1 MLKFVVPILNPL
13 ILFVTWWLFF
23 YSQQGVIWI
32 VAIALLAILISGRIL
47 AGNRFGQYKL
57 LWINLITVYVSQFL
71 FLLLATSD
79 NVRYGLSF
87 LLVIIWAVIW
97 WLLKNY
103 FQNIKEVSQLDYL
116 SFNRFFYYLGFWF
129 LITSLY
135 ALIIFLNLSP
145 WIAIGL
151 AVVISWFWIRD
162 IIRIVA
168 MSSQVYTWFIML
180 VLVQILAMLYLL
192 PISFYVTGT
201 IATLWL
207 FFIIDSAV
215 SEHKYFKRYLALF
228 LLSIIIL
235 IFTAII

>member
-13 ILFVTWWLFF
+13 VLFITWWLFF
-23 YSQQGVIWI
+23 ATQEGIIWI
-32 VAIALLAILISGRIL
+32 IAIALLAILISGRIL
-47 AGNRFGQYKL
+47 SVNRFGQYKL
-57 LWINLITVYVSQFL
+57 LWINLATVYLAETL
-71 FLLLATSD
+71 FLLLVTSE
-79 NVRYGLSF
+79 NIRYVLAF
-87 LLVIIWAVIW
+87 LLVIVWAVIW

-145 WIAIGL
+145 WIAIAL
-151 AVVISWFWIRD
+151 AIIIAWFWVRD

-168 MSSQVYTWFIML
+168 LSSQVYTWFIMF
-180 VLVQILAMLYLL
+180 VLVQILAILYLL

-215 SEHKYFKRYLALF
+215 SEHRYFKRYLSLF

>member
-13 ILFVTWWLFF
+13 VLFVTWWLFF
-23 YSQQGVIWI
+23 YSQQGIIWI
-32 VAIALLAILISGRIL
+32 IAVALLAILVSTRIL

-57 LWINLITVYVSQFL
+57 LWINLITVYVSQLL

-79 NVRYGLSF
+79 NVRYGLAF
-87 LLVIIWAVIW
+87 LLVIIWAIIW

-103 FQNIKEVSQLDYL
+103 FQNLKEVSQLDYL

-135 ALIIFLNLSP
+135 ALIVFLNLSP
-145 WIAIGL
+145 WIAIAL
-151 AVVISWFWIRD
+151 AVVVSWLWVRD
-162 IIRIVA
+162 IIKVIA
-168 MSSQVYTWFIML
+168 GPSQAYTWFIML
-180 VLVQILAMLYLL
+180 ILVQILAVLYLL
-192 PISFYVTGT
+192 PISFYVGGT

-207 FFIIDSAV
+207 FFIIDSV
-215 SEHKYFKRYLALF
+215 VLEYKYFKRYLSLF

>member
-23 YSQQGVIWI
+23 ETQQGITWI
-32 VAIALLAILISGRIL
+32 IAVFVLTILISARIL
-47 AGNRFGQYKL
+47 AGNRFIQYKL
-57 LWINLITVYVSQFL
+57 LWINLITVYISQFL
-71 FLLLATSD
+71 FLLLATSN
-79 NVRYGLSF
+79 NVRYGLAF
-87 LLVIIWAVIW
+87 LLAVVWAIIW

-103 FQNIKEVSQLDYL
+103 FQNLKEVSQLDYL

-145 WIAIGL
+145 WIAISL
-151 AVVISWFWIRD
+151 AAVVAWLWVRD

-168 MSSQVYTWFIML
+168 LTSQAYTWFIML
-180 VLVQILAMLYLL
+180 VLVQILAILYLL

-207 FFIIDSAV
+207 FFIIDSAI
-215 SEHKYFKRYLALF
+215 SDHRYFKRYLSLF

>member
-1 MLKFVVPILNPL
+1 MLKFVVPILSPL
-13 ILFVTWWLFF
+13 FLFVTWWLFF
-23 YSQQGVIWI
+23 ATQQGIIWI
-32 VAIALLAILISGRIL
+32 IAVTLLIILISGRIL
-47 AGNRFGQYKL
+47 AANHFMQYKL
-57 LWINLITVYVSQFL
+57 LWINLMTVYIAQFL

-79 NVRYGLSF
+79 NVRYGLGF
-87 LLVIIWAVIW
+87 LLAIIWAVIW

-129 LITSLY
+129 LVTSLY
-135 ALIIFLNLSP
+135 ALIVFLNLSP

-151 AVVISWFWIRD
+151 TAVVTWLWVRD
-162 IIRIVA
+162 IIKLVA
-168 MSSQVYTWFIML
+168 NSGQAYTWFIMI
-180 VLVQILAMLYLL
+180 VLVQILAVLYLL

-215 SEHKYFKRYLALF
+215 STHKYFKRYLSLF
-228 LLSIIIL
+228 LLSVIIL